1 MSPVEKPEIVVA
13 VFLEHGGHGG
23 SAAGP
28 IAREVV
34 AAYLKPSALKTAPPV
49 PAVQTTETQT
59 ETEFEED

>member
-1 MSPVEKPEIVVA
+1 MSPVENPQIVVA

-34 AAYLKPSALKTAPPV
+34 AAHLKPSALKAPHPV
-49 PAVQTTETQT
+49 PAVQSAETETAA
-59 ETEFEED
+59 EED